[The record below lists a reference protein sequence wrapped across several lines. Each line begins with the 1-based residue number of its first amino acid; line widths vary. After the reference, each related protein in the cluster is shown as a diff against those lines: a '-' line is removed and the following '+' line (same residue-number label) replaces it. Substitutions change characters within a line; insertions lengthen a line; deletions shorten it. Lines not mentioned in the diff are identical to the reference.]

1 MIVLAILAC
10 FLLAGSVALQFT
22 IYLYLKSLVKT
33 PWYYKENRYL

>member
-1 MIVLAILAC
+1 MIAVGVCACVLMAA
-10 FLLAGSVALQFT
+10 STVMQFA